1 MKRLNILYAGQRIGQ
16 LLEADGIHYF
26 QYDALYLQRPLPLS
40 PFKLPPQ
47 PTATAHRLGHFYN
60 LPGLIYDSL
69 PDRFG
74 LSVLQKD
81 FADRGQPQPTPMEM
95 LSALGKR
102 TMGALSY
109 EPAEG
114 DQADKQSIDLS
125 AAVRSA
131 RALQLESHGE
141 ELDPAIVRAG
151 GTAGG
156 ATPKLLA
163 ALSPDHG
170 EILTGAATIP
180 DGMEPWLIKLNTNE
194 NGGETEP
201 RSEMAYFAM
210 ARLAGIDTPDT
221 TLIRD
226 RDGLAH
232 FAIRRFDRD
241 PEDPNQRIHLHSYAA
256 MAELDFSDSSHDYE
270 ALLRLT
276 QKLCRDHSALLQQ
289 FRRMLFNVL
298 AYNQDDHAKNFSFLM
313 DAHGTWRLSPAY
325 DLTYTTTRLGGNW
338 TSVQGKRSHISYDN
352 FLQLAELMGLS
363 QKEFDQQLEAVKDA
377 VQNWPTL
384 AQENGL
390 GSAYTKVVQ
399 ASIQQALKTL

>member
-1 MKRLNILYAGQRIGQ
+1 MKRLNILYAGERIGQ

-26 QYDALYLQRPLPLS
+26 QYDVRYLQNPQPLS

-47 PTATAHRLGHFYN
+47 RAATAHRLGYFYN

-81 FADRGQPQPTPMEM
+81 FADRGLPQPTPMQM
-95 LSALGKR
+95 LSALGER

-109 EPAEG
+109 EPAE
-114 DQADKQSIDLS
+114 DAPSEQESIDLC

-131 RALQLESHGE
+131 RSLQLESHGNA
-141 ELDPAIVRAG
+141 LDPAIVRAG

-156 ATPKLLA
+156 ASPKLLA
-163 ALSPDHG
+163 ACSPDHS
-170 EILTGAATIP
+170 EILTGAANIP
-180 DGMEPWLIKLNTNE
+180 EGFEPWLIKLNTSD

-210 ARLAGIDTPDT
+210 ARMAGIDTPQT

-232 FAIRRFDRD
+232 FAIRRFDRA
-241 PEDPNQRIHLHSYAA
+241 EDAPNQRIHLHSYAA
-256 MAELDFSDSSHDYE
+256 MAELDFSQSTHDY
-270 ALLRLT
+270 ADLLRLT
-276 QKLCRDHSALLQQ
+276 KKLCRDHSALSQQ

-298 AYNQDDHAKNFSFLM
+298 ACNQDDHAKNFSFLM
-313 DAHGTWRLSPAY
+313 DSNGNWRLSPAY
-325 DLTYTTTRLGGNW
+325 DLTYTLTRLGGNW
-338 TSVQGKRSHISYDN
+338 TSVQGKRAAIRYDD
-352 FLQLAELMGLS
+352 FLQLAELMGLNK
-363 QKEFDQQLEAVKDA
+363 KEFDHLLETVKDA
-377 VQNWPTL
+377 VQHWPTL
-384 AQENGL
+384 AKENGL
-390 GSAYTKVVQ
+390 GAAYTKVVQ
-399 ASIQQALKTL
+399 SSIQQALSPL